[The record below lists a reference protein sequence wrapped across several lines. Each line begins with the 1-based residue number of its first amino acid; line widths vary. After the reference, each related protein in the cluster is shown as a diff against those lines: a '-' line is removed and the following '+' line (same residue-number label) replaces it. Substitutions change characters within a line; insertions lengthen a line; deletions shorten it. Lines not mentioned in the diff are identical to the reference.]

1 MTRMSNDLQGAV
13 QAYLDG
19 LYEGDTDLFRRVFH
33 PEARLFSATGGQ
45 LTALSLEQYL
55 AIVEGRP
62 SPASRGDARRDEI
75 VSLAQ
80 ASPTTAHARLR
91 NAYLPKHFIDDLTF
105 IHIDGAW
112 RIIAKIWHFDLVA

>member
-1 MTRMSNDLQGAV
+1 MSDDLRTAV
-13 QAYLDG
+13 QTYLDG
-19 LYEGDTDLFRRVFH
+19 LFHGDTDLFGKVFH

-45 LTALSLEQYL
+45 LTALSLAQYL
-55 AIVEGRP
+55 DIVKGRP
-62 SPASRGDARRDEI
+62 SPAARGDKRRDEI

-91 NAYLPKHFIDDLTF
+91 NAYHPKHFTDDLTF

-112 RIIAKIWHFDLVA
+112 RIIAKVWHFDLVS